1 MKYLWSP
8 WRKKYVLNHAGT
20 DGCIF
25 CRALEQEDGPKN
37 LVVHRGNLAFV
48 ILNLYPYTGGHIM
61 VVPMAHQP
69 SIVDLDDETMHE
81 IVGLISQSMQVVS
94 QVYHPEGYNI
104 GVNIGAAAGAGVVEH
119 VHVHIVPRWLGDTNF
134 MSTVGNSRV
143 LPEELEETYA
153 RLKAA
158 WDQK

>member
-8 WRKKYVLNHAGT
+8 WRKKYVLNHAST

-25 CRALEQEDGPKN
+25 CRALEQEDGPNN
-37 LVVHRGNLAFV
+37 LVVHRGSLAFV

-61 VVPMAHQP
+61 VVPKAHQP

-81 IVGLISQSMQVVS
+81 IVGLISHSMQVIN

-153 RLKAA
+153 RLKGA
-158 WDQK
+158 WDQP